1 MSEQADVRLMQGN
14 EACAYAALLA
24 GCRFFAG
31 YPITPSSEIAEVLSR
46 EMPKVGGK
54 FIQMEDEIASMAA
67 IIGASLAG
75 VKSLTATSG
84 PGFSLKQENLGYAS
98 FTEVPCVI
106 VNVMRGGPSTG
117 LPTLASQAD
126 VMQAKWGS
134 HGDHPVIAL
143 APSSVNETIELT
155 IRAFNLAEEYRVPVI
170 LLLDEVVGHMR
181 EKVVM
186 PKPSD
191 ITLVERKKPTCPP
204 EEYRP
209 FESTPDL
216 VPSLAVFG
224 TGYRF
229 HVTGLTH
236 DEFGFPSNYPGEATA
251 MLERLRNKLEHN
263 KDKICTLRTFQC
275 EDGPDILLISY
286 GSSARVAKRAVIQAR
301 EEDIRAGMVQ
311 LITIWPFPDTQ
322 IEALCRSVKA
332 VVVPELNQG
341 QLICEIDRY
350 VPTGVPVVGVNRFDG
365 YLIEPSEILEV
376 VKKVGK
382 QACQ

>member
-1 MSEQADVRLMQGN
+1 MTEQVDVRLMQGN
-14 EACAYAALLA
+14 EACARAALLA

-31 YPITPSSEIAEVLSR
+31 YPITPSSEIAEILSR
-46 EMPKVGGK
+46 ELPKLGGK

-67 IIGASLAG
+67 VIGASLAG
-75 VKSLTATSG
+75 TKSMTATSG

-106 VNVMRGGPSTG
+106 INVMRGGPSTG
-117 LPTLASQAD
+117 LPTLTSQAD

-143 APSSVNETIELT
+143 VPSSVNETIELT
-155 IRAFNLAEEYRVPVI
+155 IRAFNLSEQYRVPVVV
-170 LLLDEVVGHMR
+170 LLDEVVGHMR
-181 EKVVM
+181 EKVIM
-186 PKPSD
+186 PKPED
-191 ITLVERKKPTCPP
+191 IVLIERKKPTCPP

-209 FESTPDL
+209 FESTPDM

-236 DEFGFPSNYPGEATA
+236 DEYGFPSNKPQEATA
-251 MLERLRNKLEHN
+251 ILERLQNKLEKN
-263 KDKICTLRTFQC
+263 KDTICALQTFQC
-275 EDGPDILLISY
+275 EDQPEILLISY

-301 EEDIRAGMVQ
+301 AEGIRAGMVQ
-311 LITIWPFPDTQ
+311 LITIWPFPDMQ
-322 IEALCRSVKA
+322 IEALCRSAKA

-341 QLICEIDRY
+341 QLIREIDRY
-350 VPTGVPVVGVNRFDG
+350 VPSGVPVVGVNRFDG
-365 YLIEPSEILEV
+365 YLMEPSEILEV
-376 VKKVGK
+376 VRKVVNEE
-382 QACQ
+382 CL

>member
-1 MSEQADVRLMQGN
+1 MSKQPDVRLMQGN
-14 EACAYAALLA
+14 EACARAALLA

-31 YPITPSSEIAEVLSR
+31 YPITPSSEIAEVLTR
-46 EMPKVGGK
+46 ELPRVGGK

-67 IIGASLAG
+67 VIGASLAG
-75 VKSLTATSG
+75 MKSLTATSG

-117 LPTLASQAD
+117 LPTLTSQGD

-134 HGDHPVIAL
+134 HGDYSVIAL

-155 IRAFNLAEEYRVPVI
+155 IRAFNLAEQYRVPVV

-186 PKPSD
+186 PEPGD
-191 ITLVERKKPTCPP
+191 ITIIERKKPKCPP
-204 EEYRP
+204 EKYRP
-209 FESTPDL
+209 FERTPDL
-216 VPSLAVFG
+216 VPPLAVFG

-236 DEFGFPSNYPGEATA
+236 DEFGFPSNNPQEATA
-251 MLERLRNKLEHN
+251 LLERLKKKLEHN

-275 EDGPDILLISY
+275 EDQPEILLISY

-301 EEDIRAGMVQ
+301 AEGLRAGMVQ
-311 LITIWPFPDTQ
+311 LFTIWPFPDKR

-341 QLICEIDRY
+341 QLIGEIDRY
-350 VPTGVPVVGVNRFDG
+350 VPTEVPVVGVNRFDG
-365 YLIEPSEILEV
+365 NLMEPSEILEV
-376 VKKVGK
+376 VRKVANKG
-382 QACQ
+382 CL

>member
-1 MSEQADVRLMQGN
+1 MSKQPDVRLMQGN
-14 EACAYAALLA
+14 EACARAALLA

-31 YPITPSSEIAEVLSR
+31 YPITPSSEIAEVLTR
-46 EMPKVGGK
+46 ELPRVGGK

-67 IIGASLAG
+67 VIGASLAG
-75 VKSLTATSG
+75 MKSLTATSG

-117 LPTLASQAD
+117 LPTLTSQGD

-134 HGDHPVIAL
+134 HVDYSVIVL
-143 APSSVNETIELT
+143 SPSSVNETIELT
-155 IRAFNLAEEYRVPVI
+155 IRAFNLAEQYRMPVV

-186 PKPSD
+186 PEPGD
-191 ITLVERKKPTCPP
+191 ITLIERKKPKCPP
-204 EEYRP
+204 EKYRP
-209 FESTPDL
+209 FERTPDL
-216 VPSLAVFG
+216 VPPLAVFG

-236 DEFGFPSNYPGEATA
+236 DEFGFPSNNPQEATA
-251 MLERLRNKLEHN
+251 LLDRLKKKLQHN
-263 KDKICTLRTFQC
+263 KDTICTLRTFQC
-275 EDGPDILLISY
+275 EDQPEILLISY

-301 EEDIRAGMVQ
+301 AEGLRAGMVQ
-311 LITIWPFPDTQ
+311 LFTIWPFPDKQ
-322 IEALCRSVKA
+322 IKTLCHSAKA

-365 YLIEPSEILEV
+365 NLMEPSEILEV
-376 VKKVGK
+376 VRKVANKG
-382 QACQ
+382 CL

>member
-1 MSEQADVRLMQGN
+1 MSKQPDVRLMQGN
-14 EACAYAALLA
+14 EACARAALLA

-31 YPITPSSEIAEVLSR
+31 YPITPSSEIAEVLTR
-46 EMPKVGGK
+46 ELPKMGGK

-67 IIGASLAG
+67 VIGASLAG
-75 VKSLTATSG
+75 MKSLTATSG
-84 PGFSLKQENLGYAS
+84 PGFSLKLENLGYAS

-117 LPTLASQAD
+117 LPTLTSQGD

-134 HGDHPVIAL
+134 HGDYSVIAL

-155 IRAFNLAEEYRVPVI
+155 IRAFNLAEQYRVPVV

-186 PKPSD
+186 PDPGD
-191 ITLVERKKPTCPP
+191 ITLIERKKPKCPP
-204 EEYRP
+204 EKYRP
-209 FESTPDL
+209 FKRTPDL
-216 VPSLAVFG
+216 VPPLAVFG

-236 DEFGFPSNYPGEATA
+236 DEFGFPSNNPQEATA
-251 MLERLRNKLEHN
+251 LLDRLKKKLELN

-275 EDGPDILLISY
+275 EDQPEILLISY

-301 EEDIRAGMVQ
+301 AEGLRAGMVQ
-311 LITIWPFPDTQ
+311 LLTIWPFPDKR

-332 VVVPELNQG
+332 VLVPELNQG
-341 QLICEIDRY
+341 QLIGEIDRY
-350 VPTGVPVVGVNRFDG
+350 VPTGVPVVGINRFDG
-365 YLIEPSEILEV
+365 HIMEPSEILEV
-376 VKKVGK
+376 VRKV
-382 QACQ
+382 ANEVCL

>member
-1 MSEQADVRLMQGN
+1 MSKQPDVRLMQGN
-14 EACAYAALLA
+14 EACARAALLA

-31 YPITPSSEIAEVLSR
+31 YPITPSSEIAEVLTR
-46 EMPKVGGK
+46 ELPRVGGK

-67 IIGASLAG
+67 VIGASLAG
-75 VKSLTATSG
+75 MKSLTATSG
-84 PGFSLKQENLGYAS
+84 PGFSLKLENLGYAS

-117 LPTLASQAD
+117 LPTLTSQGD

-134 HGDHPVIAL
+134 HGDYSVIAL

-155 IRAFNLAEEYRVPVI
+155 IRAFNLAEQYRVPVV

-186 PKPSD
+186 PEPGD
-191 ITLVERKKPTCPP
+191 ITLIERKKPKCPP
-204 EEYRP
+204 GKYRP
-209 FESTPDL
+209 FERTPDL
-216 VPSLAVFG
+216 VPPLAVFG

-236 DEFGFPSNYPGEATA
+236 DEFGFPSNNPQEATA
-251 MLERLRNKLEHN
+251 LLDRLKKKLEHN

-275 EDGPDILLISY
+275 EDQPEILLISY
-286 GSSARVAKRAVIQAR
+286 GSSARVAKRGVIQAR
-301 EEDIRAGMVQ
+301 AEGLRAGMVQ
-311 LITIWPFPDTQ
+311 LITIWPFPDKQ

-341 QLICEIDRY
+341 QLIGEIDRY
-350 VPTGVPVVGVNRFDG
+350 VPTGVPVVGINRFDG
-365 YLIEPSEILEV
+365 HIMEPSEILEV
-376 VKKVGK
+376 VRKV
-382 QACQ
+382 ANEVCL